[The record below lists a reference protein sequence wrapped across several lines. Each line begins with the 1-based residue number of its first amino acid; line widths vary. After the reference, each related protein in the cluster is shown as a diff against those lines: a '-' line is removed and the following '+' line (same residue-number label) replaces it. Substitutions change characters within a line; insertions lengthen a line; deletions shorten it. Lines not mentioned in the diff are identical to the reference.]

1 MGDGMKLS
9 KFVPLSK
16 MEEQGDGS
24 LNVFGVVTAEQPDLD
39 NEVCDYAGTKPFYQA
54 KVTSMFKLTSAVE
67 GMEPSIMPMRE
78 MHQLIAIGAGRTIE
92 FDDANKTIKMGFNV
106 VEPIAIQKFKKGVL
120 IGFSQGGAYVGDP
133 VPDPVHKGCKRYV
146 ADPAEVSAVDSPC
159 LPSALVETMKGR
171 TVELRKSNGT
181 TEAVALAIPAAG
193 DLRIE
198 KMERQLGSILG
209 LLKEKKTKTVDG
221 VALTAD
227 CFAHVGDPDDTSTW
241 KLPIKFPGDEEKTKS
256 HIRNALARF
265 EQTEG
270 MSADEKAKAKKK
282 ILAAAEEHGIEA
294 SEAEKAAI
302 ARACAKI
309 ALKKGMYEVGWL
321 ADLLESLHWLCQQTE
336 FEREM
341 EGDDSTV
348 PEGMRE
354 AWLALLAEFKDMATE
369 EADELAAQG
378 GKGAKGMK
386 ITDQAGLTK
395 AAKTIHEHLEKHME
409 MHKAL
414 HEKLEGQLAKDHPI
428 LKAHQ
433 AMMDH
438 CEKCMKA
445 AKDAGAGE
453 ETEETPAE
461 KAEKAAKAEADA
473 AAAADP
479 ITKAVTAALGP
490 ILVKVDALEKK
501 IATTPAPTAPPH
513 TGAGEM
519 GKTLTIDQQFGELL
533 AK

>member
-1 MGDGMKLS
+1 MKLQ
-9 KFVPLSK
+9 KFIPLTK

-54 KVTSMFKLTSAVE
+54 KVASMFKLTSSVE

-106 VEPIAIQKFKKGVL
+106 VEPVAIQKFKKGVL

-133 VPDPVHKGCKRYV
+133 LPDPVHKGCKRYI

-171 TVELRKSNGT
+171 MVELSKANGT
-181 TEAVALAIPAAG
+181 TEAVPLLIPTLS
-193 DLRIE
+193 DLRYE
-198 KMERQLGSILG
+198 KLERQLAGIFALV
-209 LLKEKKTKTVDG
+209 KEKKTKRVDD
-221 VALTAD
+221 VDLTAD
-227 CFAHVGDPDDTSTW
+227 CFAHVGDPEDTSTW

-282 ILAAAEEHGIEA
+282 IVAAAKEHGIEVSDA
-294 SEAEKAAI
+294 DKAAI
-302 ARACAKI
+302 TRACAKI

-321 ADLLESLHWLCQQTE
+321 GDLVESLNWLCLSTE
-336 FEREM
+336 FERDLE
-341 EGDDSTV
+341 DDGSKV
-348 PEGMRE
+348 PEGLRE
-354 AWLALLAEFKDMATE
+354 AWLELLAQFKVMAIE
-369 EADELAAQG
+369 EADELAAAG
-378 GKGAKGMK
+378 GKGAKAMK

-428 LKAHQ
+428 LKSHQ

-453 ETEETPAE
+453 DGESEQ
-461 KAEKAAKAEADA
+461 EKAARVAAEKVATERAAADA
-473 AAAADP
+473 ADPVAKAVAAALAP
-479 ITKAVTAALGP
+479 LTAEIEEL
-490 ILVKVDALEKK
+490 KKK
-501 IATTPAPTAPPH
+501 IATTPAPAAIPH
-513 TGAGEM
+513 SGAGEV
-519 GKTLTIDQQFGELL
+519 GKGLTIDQQFGELIG

>member
-1 MGDGMKLS
+1 MKLQ
-9 KFVPLSK
+9 KFIPLTK

-54 KVTSMFKLTSAVE
+54 KVASMFKLTSSVE

-106 VEPIAIQKFKKGVL
+106 VEPVAIQKFKKGVL

-133 VPDPVHKGCKRYV
+133 LPDPVHKGCKRYI

-171 TVELRKSNGT
+171 TVQLAKSNGT
-181 TEAVALAIPAAG
+181 TEVVPLVIPESTE
-193 DLRIE
+193 LRME
-198 KMERQLGSILG
+198 KIERQIGTLVEF
-209 LLKEKKTKTVDG
+209 LKEKKTKTVDG

-227 CFAHVGDPDDTSTW
+227 CFAHVGDPEDTSTW
-241 KLPIKFPGDEEKTKS
+241 KLPIKFPGDDEKTKS

-282 ILAAAEEHGIEA
+282 ILAAAKEHGIDA
-294 SEAEKAAI
+294 SEADKAAI
-302 ARACAKI
+302 SRACANI
-309 ALKKGMYEVGWL
+309 TLKKGMYEVGWL
-321 ADLLESLHWLCQQTE
+321 ADLIESLHWLCLQTE
-336 FEREM
+336 FERDLE
-341 EGDDSTV
+341 DDGSKV
-348 PEGMRE
+348 PDGMRE
-354 AWLALLAEFKDMATE
+354 AWLELLAQFKAMAIE
-369 EADELAAQG
+369 EADELAAAG
-378 GKGAKGMK
+378 GKGAKAMK

-428 LKAHQ
+428 LKSHQ

-445 AKDAGAGE
+445 AKDGMDGE
-453 ETEETPAE
+453 EPEPEKKEAVAGTPEEAL
-461 KAEKAAKAEADA
+461 
-473 AAAADP
+473 
-479 ITKAVTAALGP
+479 TKAVAAALAP
-490 ILVKVDALEKK
+490 ITTELEALKAK
-501 IATTPAPTAPPH
+501 IATTPAPQNMPH
-513 TGAGEM
+513 TGAGQVS
-519 GKTLTIDQQFGELL
+519 KALTVDEQFGELIA